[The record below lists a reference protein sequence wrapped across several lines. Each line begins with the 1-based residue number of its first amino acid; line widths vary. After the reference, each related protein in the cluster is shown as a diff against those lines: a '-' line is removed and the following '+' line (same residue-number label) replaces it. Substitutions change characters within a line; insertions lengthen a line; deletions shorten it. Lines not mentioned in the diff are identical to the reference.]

1 VSPSLIVPLY
11 GLGGTQALFL
21 LAIVRI
27 GIETFGGARGT
38 TTDAGFATCAQDPR
52 RDGVGR
58 HRLWQRRE
66 NLGGA
71 RRFRAARIVGEFL

>member
-27 GIETFGGARGT
+27 GIETRG
-38 TTDAGFATCAQDPR
+38 
-52 RDGVGR
+52 
-58 HRLWQRRE
+58 
-66 NLGGA
+66 
-71 RRFRAARIVGEFL
+71 